1 MTDEEGNEKGLL
13 KYTKYIMLFTVIIVF
28 LNVALIIQQSG
39 FRFPYPSGNIIHIS
53 PVYGSTEYEIPSL
66 EIPTEYF
73 VVTYLSIP
81 QTTSYEESMEI
92 GIELENRGKMDIQN
106 VFIQLLVVD
115 PLGIIRGSLSKD
127 ASEMTEIQFS
137 KLEKRPW
144 YNPFREET
152 YIFKMPSADQKVYG
166 EWRIHCLVRNLEGE
180 LISYAIC
187 PAEVTYQG
195 RNSFIPSLAIGII
208 TSIAIGVIFTRFF
221 RVPDQ

>member
-1 MTDEEGNEKGLL
+1 M
-13 KYTKYIMLFTVIIVF
+13 
-28 LNVALIIQQSG
+28 
-39 FRFPYPSGNIIHIS
+39 
-53 PVYGSTEYEIPSL
+53 

-81 QTTSYEESMEI
+81 QTTSYEESMKI

-144 YNPFREET
+144 YNPFNTWVKDIKYPKKYILT
-152 YIFKMPSADQKVYG
+152 Y
-166 EWRIHCLVRNLEGE
+166 
-180 LISYAIC
+180 
-187 PAEVTYQG
+187 
-195 RNSFIPSLAIGII
+195 
-208 TSIAIGVIFTRFF
+208 
-221 RVPDQ
+221 